1 MSKKIF
7 IDANV
12 ILDLFESKR
21 VFHYSSVKVVKYLLT
36 DKNIELFVSSDMISN
51 IFYILQNHYKYGFEK
66 TLDVIEK
73 IMTIMSV
80 HSVSKDDIK
89 MSIEICRNE
98 LFNDYEDAL
107 QYICALKE
115 KCVLIISN
123 NPKDFKNSSID
134 VFSSEAFL
142 ELIRKH

>member
-21 VFHYSSVKVVKYLLT
+21 VFHHSSVEVVKYLLT
-36 DKNIELFVSSDMISN
+36 DKNIELFISSDIISN

-123 NPKDFKNSSID
+123 NPKDFKNFSID

-142 ELIRKH
+142 ELIKKY